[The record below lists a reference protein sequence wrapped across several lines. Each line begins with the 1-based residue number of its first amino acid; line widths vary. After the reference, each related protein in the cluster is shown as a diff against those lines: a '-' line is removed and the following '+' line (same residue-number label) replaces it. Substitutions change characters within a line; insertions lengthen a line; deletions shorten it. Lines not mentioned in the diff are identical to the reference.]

1 MVGICGNM
9 CEFLFYISAPISM
22 SGFIGEF
29 LSTVDAKGRFLLP
42 GGLKKQIP
50 IREQK
55 LFVVNRG
62 MEKHLMLYTRK
73 LWNEVSA
80 RVDDIDEWV
89 EENRVFTHQFY
100 KGATEVSLDSADR
113 LLLPL
118 QLMEYA
124 GIEKDIVVFA
134 HGKKIEIWNEKEY
147 KKRMNDTSI
156 NYSKLAQRVMSR
168 KKPENE

>member
-1 MVGICGNM
+1 M
-9 CEFLFYISAPISM
+9 A
-22 SGFIGEF
+22 GFIGEF

-42 GGLKKQIP
+42 AGLKKQIAV
-50 IREQK
+50 REQK
-55 LFVVNRG
+55 NFVVNRG

-73 LWNEVSA
+73 LWDEVSA

-100 KGATEVSLDSADR
+100 KGATEISLDSADR
-113 LLLPL
+113 LLLPA
-118 QLMEYA
+118 QLLTYA

-134 HGKKIEIWNEKEY
+134 HGKKIEVWSEREY
-147 KKRMNDTSI
+147 KKRMNDDSI

-168 KKPENE
+168 KNKEDNDRLS